1 MQLEDIERI
10 GDYVMPE
17 RPAVR
22 SDLALIFG
30 TRHGVEDFCQ
40 AVVTLWHNGMF
51 RKAVVSGGMT
61 AGLHDSE
68 AETMAT
74 RLMELGIPEHV
85 LIIEPLAM
93 NTGENVWRSR
103 ELAERMLPL
112 EERRSVIAI
121 GKICSA
127 RRYLMT
133 MARHW
138 PGPIVTAQ
146 WVNYFAVD
154 KSDWHLD
161 PEFAERVRADYV
173 KIPHYIRRGF
183 LIELPE
189 S

>member
-1 MQLEDIERI
+1 
-10 GDYVMPE
+10 
-17 RPAVR
+17 
-22 SDLALIFG
+22 
-30 TRHGVEDFCQ
+30 
-40 AVVTLWHNGMF
+40 
-51 RKAVVSGGMT
+51 MT

-85 LIIEPLAM
+85 LIIEPFAM

-133 MARHW
+133 LARHW

-161 PEFAERVRADYV
+161 PEFAERVRA
-173 KIPHYIRRGF
+173 
-183 LIELPE
+183 
-189 S
+189 